1 MMLRSYVDVLDDV
14 EKERNCVE
22 LRLMI

>member
-1 MMLRSYVDVLDDV
+1 MMMRSYVDVLDDV
-14 EKERNCVE
+14 EKERNCIE